1 MAKYE
6 NTNPLEKLH
15 AGEPYF
21 FLRSQDKLAP
31 QAVIAYAHHLHVA
44 GDDQGFRECMDFAAR
59 MEEWQAA
66 NPDKVKMP
74 D

>member
-21 FLRSQDKLAP
+21 FLRAQDIHAP
-31 QAVIAYAHHLHVA
+31 YAVHEYARAVSVMDPKS
-44 GDDQGFRECMDFAAR
+44 GEECHAFALR
-59 MEEWQAA
+59 MEQWQDE
-66 NPDKVKMP
+66 NPDKVKQP